1 MANESPAQQQG
12 QETSNKPL
20 SLWRRI
26 RQWPLTRQLSL
37 LAVALLSIAA
47 FAYLILQARVAD
59 FQLLYGNLGS
69 KEASSVTKWLED
81 NNIPYEL
88 QNNGQA
94 IYVPADQVHKA
105 RLDLAGAGLPKG
117 QGVGFEIFD
126 QQRFGVT
133 KFTQQVNYQRA
144 LQGEL
149 ARSVASLDA
158 VKTARVHL
166 VIPEKRVLQ
175 DMQEEPKASVVVT
188 MDGGKILSQDQISGI
203 VRLVAGSVEGLE
215 PKQVTLVTGQGRV
228 LHGNERSDEESPFS
242 GRKLEYRQEVEKTL
256 EQRAST
262 LLSRVFGTDNA
273 LVRVTADIDFIEKST
288 TEELYDPDSLVP
300 RSEKSVEK
308 IRGQQ
313 ASGGI
318 PGADTN
324 LNMEDNQNQWLP
336 SQESSE
342 TINYEISRTVSQ
354 ITKGMGDI
362 QRLSVAVL
370 LSEQFLASGSGGAN
384 AQDVIDAVQRLVS
397 GALGLRKERGDR
409 IEVVSMPIS
418 AVQSSEGVSSQEPSP
433 YWYFP
438 LIKYGLIALGLL
450 LVYFILVR
458 PLIKTMRGEQSKP
471 YKTVQELES
480 EYEYGIEEDKR
491 KDPTEQLKREIARS
505 EVTPAQVVK
514 AWLKES

>member
-1 MANESPAQQQG
+1 
-12 QETSNKPL
+12 
-20 SLWRRI
+20 
-26 RQWPLTRQLSL
+26 
-37 LAVALLSIAA
+37 
-47 FAYLILQARVAD
+47 
-59 FQLLYGNLGS
+59 
-69 KEASSVTKWLED
+69 
-81 NNIPYEL
+81 
-88 QNNGQA
+88 
-94 IYVPADQVHKA
+94 
-105 RLDLAGAGLPKG
+105 
-117 QGVGFEIFD
+117 
-126 QQRFGVT
+126 
-133 KFTQQVNYQRA
+133 
-144 LQGEL
+144 
-149 ARSVASLDA
+149 
-158 VKTARVHL
+158 
-166 VIPEKRVLQ
+166 
-175 DMQEEPKASVVVT
+175 
-188 MDGGKILSQDQISGI
+188 
-203 VRLVAGSVEGLE
+203 
-215 PKQVTLVTGQGRV
+215 
-228 LHGNERSDEESPFS
+228 
-242 GRKLEYRQEVEKTL
+242 
-256 EQRAST
+256 
-262 LLSRVFGTDNA
+262 
-273 LVRVTADIDFIEKST
+273 
-288 TEELYDPDSLVP
+288 
-300 RSEKSVEK
+300 
-308 IRGQQ
+308 
-313 ASGGI
+313 
-318 PGADTN
+318 
-324 LNMEDNQNQWLP
+324 MEDNQNQWLP